1 MEKRATNRIRKIIHV
16 DLDAF
21 FCAVEEI
28 QDPSLHGKPFAVGGS
43 PTGRGVI
50 ASCSYAARARGVRS
64 AMPTATAL
72 KLCPQLVILRGKYS
86 NYSAYSRQVMDIL
99 KQYTPL
105 IQQVSIDEAF
115 LDVTDLPLSGYE
127 IALEIQ
133 QRVKKELSLY
143 CSFGVASNKLVA
155 KVATDYGK
163 MQKKSNTSYPASI
176 LVVQCGDEAAF
187 LAPLPVNA
195 LWGIGPKTAEKLN
208 QAGIKTIGELAD
220 LSNEKLNQLFGNFGS
235 EVASRVRGID
245 HSQVVV
251 DREIKSVSQE
261 VTFNTDIQDPKL
273 VQDTIRALSEQVAFR
288 LRKAGLIAGTVRI
301 KVRWSNFETHTRQV
315 SLCEPVNQ
323 DSIIAETAIKLFDQ
337 IWQPGKRVRLIG
349 VGTANFDS
357 QSYQLPLW
365 DTKAEK
371 ERRLLSAVD
380 LIRDRYGKQMILK
393 GSSISKDEKDKRSP

>member
-1 MEKRATNRIRKIIHV
+1 MEKKEANRIRKIIHV

-43 PTGRGVI
+43 PSGRGVI

-72 KLCPQLVILRGKYS
+72 KLCPQLVIIRGKYS

-105 IQQVSIDEAF
+105 IEQVSIDEAF

-127 IALEIQ
+127 VALEIQ
-133 QRVKKELSLY
+133 QKVKKELSLY
-143 CSFGVASNKLVA
+143 CSFGIASNKLVA

-163 MQKKSNTSYPASI
+163 MQKKSNTYPSSI
-176 LVVQCGDEAAF
+176 LVVQPGEEAAF
-187 LAPLPVNA
+187 LAPLQVNA
-195 LWGIGPKTAEKLN
+195 LWGIGPKTTEKLN
-208 QAGIKTIGELAD
+208 QVGIKTIGELAD
-220 LSNEKLNQLFGNFGS
+220 LSNERLDQLFGNFGA
-235 EVASRVRGID
+235 EIAFRVRGID
-245 HSQVVV
+245 HSPVVEE
-251 DREIKSVSQE
+251 REIKSISQE
-261 VTFNTDIQDPKL
+261 ITFNTDIQDPKL
-273 VQDTIRALSEQVAFR
+273 IHVTIRDLSEQVAFR
-288 LRKAGLIAGTVRI
+288 LRKQDLIAGTVRI

-315 SLCEPVNQ
+315 SLREPVNQ

-349 VGTANFDS
+349 VGTANLDS

>member
-72 KLCPQLVILRGKYS
+72 KLCPQLDIIRGKYS

-163 MQKKSNTSYPASI
+163 MQKKSNTYPASI
-176 LVVQCGDEAAF
+176 LVVQPGDEAAF

-220 LSNEKLNQLFGNFGS
+220 LSNEMLNQIFG
-235 EVASRVRGID
+235 
-245 HSQVVV
+245 VVE

-349 VGTANFDS
+349 VGTANLDS